1 MRPVRA
7 WAGVY
12 AKGLA
17 MGLADLVPGVSGGT
31 IAFISGI
38 YDELVATIA
47 GLDRRLLGAFR
58 EGGVRGVWQAGNLG
72 FLAVL
77 LAGIGTS
84 VFAFAGLLHWL
95 LANRPVEL
103 WAFFF
108 GLVAASVPLV
118 GRQVTDRRAGTW
130 TLAAAGAVLAVVVT
144 SLPPL
149 VRSDA
154 PLFLAAAAA
163 VAACAMILPGIS
175 GAFILLILGAYAP
188 VIAAL
193 NDLDAARIAAVGL
206 GVVVGLLAFSR
217 ALRRLLAHHR
227 NPTLAVLTGVL
238 LGSLNALW
246 PWKAQLREL
255 YTHSDGR
262 ITWLLANRWP
272 DGAGEM
278 WPAAALALLG
288 AAAVLAIDRIAVA
301 HGPGRP

>member
-1 MRPVRA
+1 MRA
-7 WAGVY
+7 WGALY

-47 GLDRRLLGAFR
+47 GLDRTLLRVLR
-58 EGGVRGVWQAGNLG
+58 ERGIGDAWRAGNLG

-77 LAGIGTS
+77 LAGILTS
-84 VFAFAGLLHWL
+84 VGGFAGALHWL
-95 LANRPVEL
+95 LAHRPVEL

-118 GRQVTDRRAGTW
+118 AARVAERRA
-130 TLAAAGAVLAVVVT
+130 TLWAFGAAGAVIAAAVT

-154 PLFLAAAAA
+154 PLFLAAGAA

-175 GAFILLILGAYAP
+175 GSFILLILGAYAP
-188 VIAAL
+188 VIGAIQGF
-193 NDLDAARIAAVGL
+193 DAVRIAAVGV
-206 GVVVGLLAFSR
+206 GAAVGLLAFSR
-217 ALRRLLAHHR
+217 VLRRLLAR
-227 NPTLAVLTGVL
+227 RRASTLSLLTGFL

-246 PWKAQLREL
+246 PWKTPIREL
-255 YTHSDGR
+255 YTHSGGR
-262 ITWLLANRWP
+262 VEWLLENRWP
-272 DGAGEM
+272 AGAGEIV
-278 WPAAALALLG
+278 PAVGLALLG
-288 AAAVLAIDRIAVA
+288 AAAVWGIERAARTRG
-301 HGPGRP
+301 HRP

>member
-1 MRPVRA
+1 MRA
-7 WAGVY
+7 WAGLY

-47 GLDRRLLGAFR
+47 GLDRRLLGALR
-58 EGGVRGVWQAGNLG
+58 EGGVPGVWQAGNLG

-108 GLVAASVPLV
+108 GLVAASVLLV
-118 GRQVTDRRAGTW
+118 GRRVADRRAGIW
-130 TLAAAGAVLAVVVT
+130 ALAAAGAVLAAVIT

-163 VAACAMILPGIS
+163 VAACAMVLPGIS
-175 GAFILLILGAYAP
+175 GAFILLLLGAYAP

-193 NDLDAARIAAVGL
+193 HRLDLLRLAFVSL
-206 GVVVGLLAFSR
+206 GIVAGLLAFSR
-217 ALRRLLAHHR
+217 VLRRLLARHR
-227 NPTLAVLTGVL
+227 TATLAVLTGFLV
-238 LGSLNALW
+238 GSLNALW
-246 PWKAQLREL
+246 PWKVRIREL

-262 ITWLLANRWP
+262 IEWLMANRWP
-272 DGAGEM
+272 EGIGDI

-288 AAAVLAIDRIAVA
+288 ALAVLAIERIAGPR
-301 HGPGRP
+301 GPGRP

>member
-1 MRPVRA
+1 MRA

-12 AKGLA
+12 ARGLA

-47 GLDRRLLGAFR
+47 GLDRRLLGALR
-58 EGGVRGVWQAGNLG
+58 EGGVRGAWQAGNLS

-108 GLVAASVPLV
+108 GLVAASVLLV
-118 GRQVTDRRAGTW
+118 GRRVADRRAGIW
-130 TLAAAGAVLAVVVT
+130 TLAAAGAVLAAVIT

-163 VAACAMILPGIS
+163 VAACAMVLPGIS
-175 GAFILLILGAYAP
+175 GAFILLLLGAYAP
-188 VIAAL
+188 VIAVL
-193 NDLDAARIAAVGL
+193 HSLDFVRLAAVSL
-206 GVVVGLLAFSR
+206 GVVAGLLAFSR
-217 ALRRLLAHHR
+217 VLRRLLARHR
-227 NPTLAVLTGVL
+227 TPTLAVLTGFLV
-238 LGSLNALW
+238 GSLNALW
-246 PWKAQLREL
+246 PWKTRIREL

-262 ITWLLANRWP
+262 IEWLLANRWP
-272 DGAGEM
+272 EGAGEI
-278 WPAAALALLG
+278 WPAVALALLG
-288 AAAVLAIDRIAVA
+288 AAAVLAVERIAGPR
-301 HGPGRP
+301 GPGRP

>member
-1 MRPVRA
+1 MRSVRN

-72 FLAVL
+72 FLTVL

-84 VFAFAGLLHWL
+84 VFSFAGLLHWL

-118 GRQVTDRRAGTW
+118 GRRVADRRAGTW
-130 TLAAAGAVLAVVVT
+130 TLAAAGVTLAAVVT

-149 VRSDA
+149 IRSDA
-154 PLFLAAAAA
+154 PLFLATAAA

-175 GAFILLILGAYAP
+175 GSFILLILGAYAP
-188 VIAAL
+188 VIGAL
-193 NDLDAARIAAVGL
+193 ADVDFVRLAAVGL
-206 GVVVGLLAFSR
+206 GVVTGLLTFSR
-217 ALRRLLAHHR
+217 ALRRLLARHR
-227 NPTLAVLTGVL
+227 PPTLAVLTGFL

-246 PWKAQLREL
+246 PWKAQIREL

-272 DGAGEM
+272 EGASEI
-278 WPAAALALLG
+278 WPAAALALVG
-288 AAAVLAIDRIAVA
+288 AAAVLAIDRVA
-301 HGPGRP
+301 GERGSGRP

>member
-118 GRQVTDRRAGTW
+118 GRQVRDRRAGIW
-130 TLAAAGAVLAVVVT
+130 TLAAAGAVLAAAIT

-193 NDLDAARIAAVGL
+193 DSLDFVRIGVVGL
-206 GVVVGLLAFSR
+206 GVAAGLLTFSR
-217 ALRRLLAHHR
+217 GLRRLLDRHR
-227 NPTLAVLTGVL
+227 TPTLAALAGFL

-272 DGAGEM
+272 AGAGEI

-288 AAAVLAIDRIAVA
+288 AGAVLVIDRIAR
-301 HGPGRP
+301 GSDQP